1 MGQMTE
7 AYIQN
12 FSRAI
17 LLLEFANENH
27 IGGILRDIGRLVEN
41 VTSISIRRR
50 GEGGSF

>member
-1 MGQMTE
+1 MTE

-27 IGGILRDIGRLVEN
+27 IGGILRDIGRLTESI
-41 VTSISIRRR
+41 TSISIHRR
-50 GEGGSF
+50 GGKRVF